1 MEELKCPICGEPT
14 NVYMGN
20 ARKDRLCRKHG
31 KELKDGLI
39 EQCPD
44 CGKWKKT
51 GEECK
56 CKQKALE
63 RNTNE
68 ELTCIICGKSSNGK
82 PLCRDCYYEML
93 ENYDELDY
101 LKSFEGAKEYY
112 YNLKNSIFWIKKME
126 YAQTACK
133 KLYAIAKVMD
143 EFYYTEAT
151 QKAIDDI
158 KYLLTKKQ
166 EYLNKSSKS
175 EKEEQPKEKESIE
188 HDDLNIN
195 EEIADYRRTYPATI
209 HCSDGHYVRST
220 NEKII
225 DDTLYR
231 ERVFH
236 EYERRYKAI
245 DGNTYYPDFYLP
257 DYKLFIEF
265 FGVEENKN
273 KNDHK
278 RKIFIQDKDYNWE
291 FIEYKKRGILDEE
304 IIDIIEKY
312 KKKIR
317 KGQ

>member
-1 MEELKCPICGEPT
+1 MEELKCPICGKET
-14 NVYMGN
+14 ANIYGKYN
-20 ARKDRLCRKHG
+20 RFGLC
-31 KELKDGLI
+31 KEHSKQQKDGLI

-44 CGKWKKT
+44 CGKWKKA
-51 GEECK
+51 GEECE
-56 CKQKALE
+56 CKKKI
-63 RNTNE
+63 NTKKSAEQN
-68 ELTCIICGKSSNGK
+68 CIICGKPSNGK
-82 PLCRDCYYEML
+82 PICRNCYYEML

-101 LKSFEGAKEYY
+101 LQSFEGAKEYY

-133 KLYAIAKVMD
+133 KLYAIAKIMD
-143 EFYYTEAT
+143 EIYYTDAI

-166 EYLNKSSKS
+166 EYLNKSKI
-175 EKEEQPKEKESIE
+175 EKEEPPKEKELIE

-209 HCSDGHYVRST
+209 HCNDGHYVRSQ
-220 NEKII
+220 NERII

-236 EYERRYKAI
+236 EYEKRYKAI

-257 DYKLFIEF
+257 DYRLFIEF

-273 KNDHK
+273 KNENK

-304 IIDIIEKY
+304 IIDIIDKY